1 MCPLTIYWTHTT
13 MENNRNTT
21 VTTS

>member
-1 MCPLTIYWTHTT
+1 MCPLIIYWTHTT